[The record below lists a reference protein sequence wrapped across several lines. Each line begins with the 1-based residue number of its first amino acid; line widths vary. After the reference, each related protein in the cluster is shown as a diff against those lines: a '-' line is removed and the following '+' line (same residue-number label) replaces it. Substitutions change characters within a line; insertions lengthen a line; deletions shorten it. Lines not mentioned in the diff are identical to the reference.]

1 MVQSDKLK
9 KIIAEVKEESSPV
22 ITLSNELIADF
33 SKELDSAISELD
45 MICLL
50 YTSDAADEL

>member
-45 MICLL
+45 MIMERDRK
-50 YTSDAADEL
+50 SVV

>member
-22 ITLSNELIADF
+22 ITLSNELIADLVR
-33 SKELDSAISELD
+33 SLIVLSQSWI
-45 MICLL
+45 
-50 YTSDAADEL
+50 

>member
-22 ITLSNELIADF
+22 INKSNSVMYNIN
-33 SKELDSAISELD
+33 
-45 MICLL
+45 LL
-50 YTSDAADEL
+50 T